1 MKLEKLKTKNKLHGG
16 SFLMPSMATDF
27 KNLLIES
34 VESELPLELYL
45 DDIEGIDT
53 LNLQIL
59 VSCKKTYEAKNRE
72 FIVKDYSDNF
82 EKQART
88 LGLFNFLVEGNAD
101 A

>member
-34 VESELPLELYL
+34 VDSELPLELFFEE
-45 DDIEGIDT
+45 IEGIDT

-59 VSCKKTYEAKNRE
+59 VSCKQTYEAKNQE
-72 FIVKDYSDNF
+72 FKVKEYSDNF
-82 EKQART
+82 EKQSQT
-88 LGLFNFLVEGNAD
+88 LGVFNYLIDGESD
-101 A
+101 E

>member
-34 VESELPLELYL
+34 VDSELPLELFL
-45 DDIEGIDT
+45 EEIEGIDT

-59 VSCKKTYEAKNRE
+59 VSCKKTYEAKNQE
-72 FIVKDYSDNF
+72 FKVKGYSENF
-82 EKQART
+82 RKQAQT
-88 LGLFNFLVEGNAD
+88 LGVFNYLIDGESD
-101 A
+101 E